1 MTVNLS
7 MAQDQIN
14 DHVEQGKAL
23 LLANEALQSE
33 VQDLLAKIDELEFA
47 LGMRDEYNDHL
58 ERANQILSGQLE
70 YTMKDLEE
78 TRENLDTCRDDFVK
92 QIKVTDYWR
101 HLAMSYQLGQELG
114 YTR

>member
-1 MTVNLS
+1 MTLNLA
-7 MAQDQIN
+7 MAEDQIN
-14 DHVEQGKAL
+14 DHIEQGKAL

-33 VQDLLAKIDELEFA
+33 VQDLLAKIEQLECDLFMKEGYA
-47 LGMRDEYNDHL
+47 DHI
-58 ERANQILSGQLE
+58 EGANQKLAGQLE

-78 TRENLDTCRDDFVK
+78 TRENLDTCRDDLVK
-92 QIKVTDYWR
+92 QIKVTHYWR